1 MNLLDTSFVVDLF
14 QGKED
19 VRRFLDEES
28 ATTTITYYEIMSYR
42 KRRKL
47 KAEGEV
53 FEKFFSEVPVLHFTR
68 EAAEEAAAI
77 TARLMDI
84 GRPVNALDVLIA
96 GIAIS
101 NRAEKLITRGR
112 DFLEIAKI
120 SDLAVTVY

>member
-28 ATTTITYYEIMSYR
+28 ATTAITYYEIMSYR

-47 KAEGEV
+47 KSEGEV
-53 FEKFFSEVPVLHFTR
+53 FEKFFSEVPVLNLTR

-101 NRAEKLITRGR
+101 SRAEKLITRDR